1 MYVELTQR
9 VMKAANLEWTP
20 VAIQLS
26 TFPPPGVK
34 KYEGPLLKACEMLDF
49 ARFEGEA
56 VHTTVEDHDCA
67 NGLYYLGMTPPK
79 EGLLDGRWSAGQY
92 PNKGRGLY
100 KSPVCRRRH
109 LPYYSII
116 KPPGSI
122 KYYSVSPMDKMPFH
136 PEIGGVVVVFICN
149 AKQALYLSRSLT
161 YENGI
166 PVDGMTGPATC
177 STIFVSP
184 YLTGKACSSLG
195 CFGARTF
202 VKVKPEE
209 VFLGV
214 PLELFPQLVENL
226 DSLLEGRP
234 DLDSMLQEPV
244 GTFHSA
250 SEDEREAQR
259 IK

>member
-1 MYVELTQR
+1 MYDELTQR

-26 TFPPPGVK
+26 TYPPPGVN
-34 KYEGPLLKACEMLDF
+34 KYEGPKLKACEMLDL
-49 ARFEGEA
+49 ARIEGES
-56 VHTTVEDHDCA
+56 VYTTVEDHDCV
-67 NGLYYLGMTPPK
+67 NGLYYLGMAPPK
-79 EGLLDGRWSAGQY
+79 EGLLDGSWSAGQY
-92 PNKGRGLY
+92 PNKGRSLY

-109 LPYYSII
+109 LPYYPVVE
-116 KPPGSI
+116 PPGSI
-122 KYYSVSPMDKMPFH
+122 KQFSVAPLDKMPFH
-136 PEIGGVVVVFICN
+136 FEVGGVVVIFICN
-149 AKQALYLSRSLT
+149 AKQALYLARSLT

-177 STIFVSP
+177 SMVMAGP
-184 YLTGKACSSLG
+184 YLSGKAIHTLG

-214 PLELFPQLVENL
+214 PLELCPQLVENL
-226 DSLLEGRP
+226 ETLLERRP
-234 DLDSMLQEPV
+234 DLASMLLEPV
-244 GTFHSA
+244 GSYHKTT
-250 SEDEREAQR
+250 EDEREAQR